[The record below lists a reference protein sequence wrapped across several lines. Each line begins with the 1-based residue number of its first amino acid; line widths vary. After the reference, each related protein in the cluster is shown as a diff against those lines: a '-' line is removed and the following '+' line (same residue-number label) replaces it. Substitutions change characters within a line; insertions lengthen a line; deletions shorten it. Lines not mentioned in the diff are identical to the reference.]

1 MEFADPANFTLLC
14 DERKKREGN
23 RGKGR
28 DDEGKSK
35 RGKKRWK
42 KEKEEEKEKAGS
54 GVGLRI
60 KGWWREQRVRVGLK
74 REE

>member
-14 DERKKREGN
+14 DEGKKREEN
-23 RGKGR
+23 RRKGR
-28 DDEGKSK
+28 DDEGKSE

-60 KGWWREQRVRVGLK
+60 KGW
-74 REE
+74 